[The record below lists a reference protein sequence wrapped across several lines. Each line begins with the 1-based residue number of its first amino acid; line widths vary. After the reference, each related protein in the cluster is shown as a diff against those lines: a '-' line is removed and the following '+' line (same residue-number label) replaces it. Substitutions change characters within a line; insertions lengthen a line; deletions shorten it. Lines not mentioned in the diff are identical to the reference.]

1 MKGVSAMNIG
11 AKSVRQIGI
20 VVRNIDRAIEHW
32 MAMGV
37 PSFDTFL
44 LSSSHKTCGE
54 VFKNGK
60 RHAIEA
66 SMAAGDFNG
75 VQVELIQPLDDQSVY
90 YDFLQECGEGLHH
103 LSFDTAHIPFDELSE
118 YMRGKYGDPVF
129 NGIGARTKFAYYD
142 CREEMGLFIEI
153 MTKKPECAS

>member
-1 MKGVSAMNIG
+1 MKGVIGMGVG
-11 AKSVRQIGI
+11 AKSVQQIGI
-20 VVRNIDRAIEHW
+20 VVRDIDRAIEHW
-32 MAMGV
+32 LTMGV
-37 PSFDTFL
+37 PSFEKFL
-44 LSSSHKTCGE
+44 LSSSRKTCGE
-54 VFKNGK
+54 VFKKGK

-66 SMAAGDFNG
+66 SMAVGDFNG

-118 YMRGKYGDPVF
+118 FMRGNYGDPVF

-142 CREEMGLFIEI
+142 CREEMGLFVEI
-153 MTKKPECAS
+153 MTKKPESSS